1 MTSRGTTFQ
10 ALSDATR
17 RSILDRLQDSSA
29 SVNEL
34 VDRFDMTQP
43 AVSQHLR
50 VLREA
55 GLVRVERRGR
65 QRVYSL
71 NAESLHPAFDWL
83 AQYERFWGEK
93 LTRLGNHL
101 RRSRS

>member
-1 MTSRGTTFQ
+1 MQTTFQ
-10 ALSDATR
+10 ALTDATR
-17 RSILDRLQDSSA
+17 RSILDRLQNGSA

-55 GLVRVERRGR
+55 GLVRVKKRGR

-71 NAESLHPAFDWL
+71 NAESLHPAFNWL
-83 AQYERFWGEK
+83 SQYERFWAEK
-93 LTRLGNHL
+93 LVNLGEHL
-101 RRSRS
+101 RKSKS

>member
-1 MTSRGTTFQ
+1 MQTTFH
-10 ALSDATR
+10 ALTDATR
-17 RSILDRLQDSSA
+17 RSILDRLQNGSA

-55 GLVRVERRGR
+55 GLVRVEKRGR

-71 NAESLHPAFDWL
+71 NAEPLHPAFNWL
-83 AQYERFWGEK
+83 SQYERFWAEK
-93 LTRLGNHL
+93 LVSLGEHL
-101 RRSRS
+101 RKSKS